1 MKVKVL
7 ASGSKGNVTYV
18 EDGSTRLLIDIGMR
32 CIYVEEKLKEMD
44 VEPKSIDAIL
54 ITHTHSDHI
63 QGLKTFAKKYDTKV
77 YISPKME
84 NEIDAKNIEYLRKEM
99 TIGDIDIKVFKTS
112 HDVPSYGYIL
122 NDELVYIT
130 DTGYINNKYFDML
143 KNKKIYI
150 MESNH
155 DIEML
160 EEGPY
165 PYHLKQRVWSD
176 KGHLSNKMSAEYLSN
191 FIGDNTYAVVLAH
204 LSEINNKEELALEE
218 FNEKENN
225 RRVEKLIIARQKEP
239 TELIEVWLHL

>member
-18 EDGSTRLLIDIGMR
+18 EDKNTRLLIDIGMR
-32 CIYVEEKLKEMD
+32 CIYVEEKLREMNVD
-44 VEPKSIDAIL
+44 PKSIDAIL
-54 ITHTHSDHI
+54 ITHTHTDHI
-63 QGLKTFAKKYDTKV
+63 QGLKTFARKYNAKV

-84 NEIDAKNIEYLRKEM
+84 SEIDAKNICYLTKEM
-99 TIGDIDIKVFKTS
+99 SIGDIDIKVFKTS

-122 NDELVYIT
+122 QDELVYIT

-165 PYHLKQRVWSD
+165 PYHLKQRVWGD

-191 FIGDNTYAVVLAH
+191 LIGDNTHAVVLAH
-204 LSEINNKEELALEE
+204 LSEINNKEELALQE

-225 RRVEKLIIARQKEP
+225 RRVEKLIVARQKEP
-239 TELIEVWLHL
+239 TELIVV

>member
-18 EDGSTRLLIDIGMR
+18 EDKDTRLLIDIGMR
-32 CIYVEEKLKEMD
+32 CIYVEEKLREMNVD
-44 VEPKSIDAIL
+44 PKSIDAIL

-63 QGLKTFAKKYDTKV
+63 QGLKTFARKYNTKV

-84 NEIDAKNIEYLRKEM
+84 GEIDAKNIEYLTKEM

-112 HDVPSYGYIL
+112 HDVPSVGYIL

-143 KNKKIYI
+143 RNKKIYI

-160 EEGPY
+160 EDGPY

-191 FIGDNTYAVVLAH
+191 LIGDNTYAVVLAH
-204 LSEINNKEELALEE
+204 LSEINNKEEIALQE

-239 TELIEVWLHL
+239 TELIIV

>member
-1 MKVKVL
+1 
-7 ASGSKGNVTYV
+7 
-18 EDGSTRLLIDIGMR
+18 
-32 CIYVEEKLKEMD
+32 
-44 VEPKSIDAIL
+44 
-54 ITHTHSDHI
+54 
-63 QGLKTFAKKYDTKV
+63 
-77 YISPKME
+77 ME
-84 NEIDAKNIEYLRKEM
+84 SEIDAKNIEYLTKEM

-239 TELIEVWLHL
+239 TELIEV

>member
-1 MKVKVL
+1 MKVSVL

-18 EDGSTRLLIDIGMR
+18 EDGNTRILIDIGMR

-44 VEPKSIDAIL
+44 VDPKTINAIL
-54 ITHTHSDHI
+54 ITHTHTDHI
-63 QGLKTFAKKYDTKV
+63 QGLKTFARKYNTKV

-84 NEIDAKNIEYLRKEM
+84 SEIEAKNIEYLTKEM

-122 NDELVYIT
+122 KDELVYIT

-143 KNKKIYI
+143 RNKKIYI

-191 FIGDNTYAVVLAH
+191 LIGDNTYAVILAH
-204 LSEINNKEELALEE
+204 LSEINNKEELALQE

-225 RRVEKLIIARQKEP
+225 RRVEKLIVARQKEP
-239 TELIEVWLHL
+239 TELIIV